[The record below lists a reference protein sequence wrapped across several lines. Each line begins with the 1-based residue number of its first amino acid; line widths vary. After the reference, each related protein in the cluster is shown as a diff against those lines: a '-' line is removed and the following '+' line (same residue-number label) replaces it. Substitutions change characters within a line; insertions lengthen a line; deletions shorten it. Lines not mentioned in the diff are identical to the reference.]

1 MNLSQLRAHWKEP
14 DAAPPPEVDISKS
27 PTAAGIL
34 GLGRSRRRVA
44 NLSLEREVESYLDDM
59 ESGSSA
65 LAYWQVSYVIIHILI
80 GLNYEILQENHLRYP
95 TIFTLAMDILPIQ
108 GSSVPCERVFSSA
121 KETLTDRRS
130 HILPEL
136 MEGLQLLKYSV
147 KHGRSLNFTAGNSWD
162 DERAA
167 MEKLMEIDGDAPEDL
182 KAFQEFL
189 VRSKAKATDDI

>member
-1 MNLSQLRAHWKEP
+1 
-14 DAAPPPEVDISKS
+14 
-27 PTAAGIL
+27 
-34 GLGRSRRRVA
+34 
-44 NLSLEREVESYLDDM
+44 
-59 ESGSSA
+59 
-65 LAYWQVSYVIIHILI
+65 
-80 GLNYEILQENHLRYP
+80 
-95 TIFTLAMDILPIQ
+95 MDVLPIQ

-130 HILPEL
+130 RILPEL

-189 VRSKAKATDDI
+189 VHSKAKATDDI